1 MDAAIR
7 HLRDGALRDA
17 STCPTCCILD
27 NLAVT
32 GGVLVFRHA
41 VQSFL
46 SAMRQG
52 RSQATSI
59 RLVDLTGDLED
70 VVTSAPANRQSSD
83 ESQLHSSQVAADVE
97 LIDLFIDPWGWHE
110 LTSPNP
116 DHIAGSAP
124 EVAVGPPTPQPASSS
139 NPAISLSTLQTSLM
153 RPFPPSQQVQ
163 VVHGTK
169 SVGSLKSPLASFGS
183 GDGSGRNSGG
193 GGGGSGGGGGGG
205 GGGGVPGTATAATSG
220 SRSVCVIISCFSTLM
235 QRYGEWQALALL
247 EAVQRSPLVS
257 CVLTSLHTDLH
268 PAQLVFALRRL
279 SSCCLDLSNL
289 TELQTDSARRALG
302 LTAGVGAGG
311 VLAGRLDCRTKRRT
325 GRVKVE
331 SELYSM
337 LPAAEAGNGSS
348 TTSTTPNAAVNI
360 ITSNDL
366 RVAFYPVPPL
376 MDAPDPKTLLQLQPS
391 VPTTAAAATATAAA
405 AAAAPAAGAQTP
417 SSAPAG
423 RSGGVVAAGSGS
435 VAGGAPP
442 VGLLG
447 GATNPEEL
455 ARVVGSSMRLTLT
468 EEERRAKQQVVLP
481 YQHQGQ
487 HHRSGAV
494 GAAYAAGDHAAYLP
508 PAAGGTGP
516 AAGGRGQQS
525 LGHILYV
532 RDSASEADSDQEL
545 DEDLDI

>member
-32 GGVLVFRHA
+32 GGALVFRHA
-41 VQSFL
+41 VQSLL

-70 VVTSAPANRQSSD
+70 LATAVLANRQSPD
-83 ESQLHSSQVAADVE
+83 KSQLRPSPVALDVE
-97 LIDLFIDPWGWHE
+97 LIDLFTNPWGWHE
-110 LTSPNP
+110 LTVPNP
-116 DHIAGSAP
+116 DHVAGSAP
-124 EVAVGPPTPQPASSS
+124 AVVVGSPPPQPASSS
-139 NPAISLSTLQTSLM
+139 PATSLSALQTSLV
-153 RPFPPSQQVQ
+153 RPLPASQQVQ
-163 VVHGTK
+163 VVHQTK
-169 SVGSLKSPLASFGS
+169 SVGSLRTPLASSGS
-183 GDGSGRNSGG
+183 GDGSGRNGGSIGIGG
-193 GGGGSGGGGGGG
+193 GGGGSGGGGGGA
-205 GGGGVPGTATAATSG
+205 PGAATAATSG

-235 QRYGEWQALALL
+235 QRYGEWQALGLL

-279 SSCCLDLSNL
+279 SSCCLDLSSL

-337 LPAAEAGNGSS
+337 LPPAEAGNGS
-348 TTSTTPNAAVNI
+348 TTSTAPIAAANVT
-360 ITSNDL
+360 TSTDV
-366 RVAFYPVPPL
+366 RVAFHPVPPL

-391 VPTTAAAATATAAA
+391 VPATAIAAIATPAAAASAPAAA
-405 AAAAPAAGAQTP
+405 AQTT

-423 RSGGVVAAGSGS
+423 RTGGVAAAGSSS

-442 VGLLG
+442 AGLLG
-447 GATNPEEL
+447 GATNAEEL
-455 ARVVGSSMRLTLT
+455 ARAVGSSMRLSLT

-487 HHRSGAV
+487 KHRSSAL
-494 GAAYAAGDHAAYLP
+494 GAAYAAGDHAGYLP